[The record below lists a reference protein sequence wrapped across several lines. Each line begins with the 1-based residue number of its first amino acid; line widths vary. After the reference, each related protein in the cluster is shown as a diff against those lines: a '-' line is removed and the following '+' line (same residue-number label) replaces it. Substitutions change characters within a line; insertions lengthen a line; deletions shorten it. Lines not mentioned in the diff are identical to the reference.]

1 MVVEI
6 CEKLTICI
14 DWNMVD
20 AHLKRKKSSIQI
32 PIEPECLRWT
42 PLMPASNLLVS
53 PDGKVSFPNMLKN
66 TNIYKTN
73 DFCFR
78 TSKILKNLFQLKLK

>member
-14 DWNMVD
+14 DWNIVD
-20 AHLKRKKSSIQI
+20 AHLNRKNSSKQI

-53 PDGKVSFPNMLKN
+53 PNEKISFSLQKKKKI
-66 TNIYKTN
+66 TNIY
-73 DFCFR
+73 
-78 TSKILKNLFQLKLK
+78 LKYYFNYYNIFFLG